1 MDRPDV
7 QAKRHGFWRLRTL
20 RQASRLVFL
29 DETGVNLSMTRAY
42 ARAPS
47 GERAVAAVPKN
58 WGDSVTVVAALTL
71 DGIIAPMML
80 QGAMNARAFE
90 AYVEQCLVPELR
102 TGDVV
107 VMDNLASHK
116 RPVVLDLIGR
126 AGARA
131 LFLPPYSPDFNPIEP
146 SWSKFKAILRA
157 RAARTKRTL
166 QNGVR
171 AALQAITPLDARGW
185 FRHCGHSVP

>member
-7 QAKRHGFWRLRTL
+7 QAKRHGFWRLKTL

-71 DGIIAPMML
+71 DGIIDAY
-80 QGAMNARAFE
+80 AAFAE
-90 AYVEQCLVPELR
+90 AAK
-102 TGDVV
+102 T
-107 VMDNLASHK
+107 K
-116 RPVVLDLIGR
+116 
-126 AGARA
+126 A
-131 LFLPPYSPDFNPIEP
+131 LKVI
-146 SWSKFKAILRA
+146 
-157 RAARTKRTL
+157 
-166 QNGVR
+166 
-171 AALQAITPLDARGW
+171 ITA
-185 FRHCGHSVP
+185 